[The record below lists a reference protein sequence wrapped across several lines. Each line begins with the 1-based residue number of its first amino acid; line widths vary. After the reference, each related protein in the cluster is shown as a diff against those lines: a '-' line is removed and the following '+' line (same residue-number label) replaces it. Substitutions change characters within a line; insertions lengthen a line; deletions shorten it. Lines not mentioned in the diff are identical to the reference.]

1 MTRQVAVEIE
11 NVTIGYRT
19 KRDEQN
25 VLENVTLTVPAGQI
39 VAIVGKSGVG
49 KSSLLRAVAGLHRPK
64 NGHIRLFGEEISAP
78 PPGLGYVVQ
87 DYSSSLY
94 PWLTVKSNIT
104 LAMDRLG
111 LSKTEKAVRVGH
123 LLESVGLSGLEG
135 SFPWQLSGGMQQRVA
150 IARALAGEPHL
161 LLMDEP
167 FASVDAHVRME
178 LEDLT
183 AELVERKGITTIL
196 ITHDIDE
203 AVYMAQRVVVLG
215 GKPAGIVRDLPIP
228 LESPRNQLHTRA
240 LPEFHRLRSSLHQV
254 LGLGQEGRSVK

>member
-1 MTRQVAVEIE
+1 MTHQVAVEIE
-11 NVTIGYRT
+11 NVTIRYRN
-19 KRDEQN
+19 KRDEQL
-25 VLENVTLTVPAGQI
+25 VLENVTLTIPVGQI

-49 KSSLLRAVAGLHRPK
+49 KSSLLRAVAGLHRPER
-64 NGHIRLFGEEISAP
+64 GHIRLFGEEISAP
-78 PPGLGYVVQ
+78 PAGLGYVVQ

-94 PWLTVKSNIT
+94 PWLTVRSNIA

-111 LSKTEKAVRVGH
+111 LSRTQKAARVGH
-123 LLESVGLSGLEG
+123 LLESVGLSGSES

-183 AELVERKGITTIL
+183 AELVAKKGITTIL

-203 AVYMAQRVVVLG
+203 AVYLAQRVVVLG
-215 GKPAGIVRDLPIP
+215 GKPAAIVQDLPIH
-228 LESPRNQLHTRA
+228 LETPRTQLHTRA
-240 LPEFHRLRSSLHQV
+240 LPEFHRLRSDLHQL
-254 LGLGQEGRSVK
+254 LGLGQGGNIVK